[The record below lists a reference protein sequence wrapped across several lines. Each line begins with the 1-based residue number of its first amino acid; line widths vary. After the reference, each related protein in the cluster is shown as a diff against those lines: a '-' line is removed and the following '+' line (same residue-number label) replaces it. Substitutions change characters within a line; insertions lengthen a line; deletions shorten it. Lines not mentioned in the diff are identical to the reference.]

1 MKEINRISFLLT
13 KFKQGQLSPEEK
25 TELLQWAEGDP
36 AYLLL
41 LEEFRPDAISSDIA
55 SFLKERKYPSS
66 ISNVSFESIRTKINV
81 DKPKSSKYWSRVALV
96 AAAIGLI
103 ILGSVITLQKYR
115 STEVSTL
122 LSSMS
127 PTAMP
132 AGSRALLTSSSG
144 QLFNLNETDGL
155 SIDGESLTFW
165 NKDGETESIGREEQL
180 TLIVPKGGAYQ
191 VKLDDGTSI
200 KMNANSMLIF
210 PAHFAMNE
218 RRVYL
223 EGEAFFDVSKDENRP
238 FIVANK
244 QQEIKV
250 LGTEFNLKSYPDD
263 LTAKTVLFEG
273 HVQVSDLTTNSQID
287 LFPGEQTLTG
297 GNITQLAKEKANLG
311 QAAAWRKGLF
321 SFKST
326 PFVEVIKEVS
336 RWYNVEVEFLG
347 DVPRELFSGEVN
359 RNVDFG
365 VMLEFLK
372 GSGINL
378 EIKGNKLIIK

>member
-55 SFLKERKYPSS
+55 SFLKERKYPSP
-66 ISNVSFESIRTKINV
+66 ISNVSFESIRAKINV
-81 DKPKSSKYWSRVALV
+81 DKPKSSKYWSQVALV

-191 VKLDDGTSI
+191 VKLDDGTLI

-223 EGEAFFDVSKDENRP
+223 EGEAFFDVSKDKNRP

-273 HVQVSDLTTNSQID
+273 HVQVKDLTTNSQID

-297 GNITQLAKEKANLG
+297 GNIIQLAKEKANLG

-365 VMLEFLK
+365 VMFEFLK

>member
-55 SFLKERKYPSS
+55 SFLKERKYPSP

-191 VKLDDGTSI
+191 VKLDDGTLI

-223 EGEAFFDVSKDENRP
+223 EGEAFFDVSKDKNRP

-273 HVQVSDLTTNSQID
+273 HVQVKDLTTNSQID

-297 GNITQLAKEKANLG
+297 GNIIQLAKEKANLG

>member
-55 SFLKERKYPSS
+55 SFVKERKYPSP
-66 ISNVSFESIRTKINV
+66 ISNVSFESIRAKINV
-81 DKPKSSKYWSRVALV
+81 DKPKSSKYWSQVALV

-191 VKLDDGTSI
+191 VKLDDGTLI

-223 EGEAFFDVSKDENRP
+223 EGEAFFDVSKDKNRP

-273 HVQVSDLTTNSQID
+273 HVQVKDLTTNSQID

-297 GNITQLAKEKANLG
+297 GNIIQLAKEKANLG

-365 VMLEFLK
+365 VMFEFLK

>member
-55 SFLKERKYPSS
+55 SFVKERKYPSP
-66 ISNVSFESIRTKINV
+66 ISNVSFESIRAKINV
-81 DKPKSSKYWSRVALV
+81 DKPKSSKYWSQVALV

-191 VKLDDGTSI
+191 VKLDDGTLI

-223 EGEAFFDVSKDENRP
+223 EGEAFFDVSKDKNRP

-273 HVQVSDLTTNSQID
+273 HVQVKDLTTNSQI
-287 LFPGEQTLTG
+287 
-297 GNITQLAKEKANLG
+297 
-311 QAAAWRKGLF
+311 
-321 SFKST
+321 
-326 PFVEVIKEVS
+326 
-336 RWYNVEVEFLG
+336 
-347 DVPRELFSGEVN
+347 
-359 RNVDFG
+359 
-365 VMLEFLK
+365 
-372 GSGINL
+372 
-378 EIKGNKLIIK
+378 

>member
-55 SFLKERKYPSS
+55 SFLKERKYPSP
-66 ISNVSFESIRTKINV
+66 ISNVSFESIRAKINV
-81 DKPKSSKYWSRVALV
+81 DKPKASKYWSRVALV

-103 ILGSVITLQKYR
+103 FLGSVITLQKYR

-155 SIDGESLTFW
+155 SIDGHSLTFW
-165 NKDGETESIGREEQL
+165 NKDGETESIGREEQW

-191 VKLDDGTSI
+191 VKLDDGTLI

-223 EGEAFFDVSKDENRP
+223 EGEAFFDVSKDKNRP

-250 LGTEFNLKSYPDD
+250 LGTEFNLKSYPGD

-273 HVQVSDLTTNSQID
+273 HVQVKDLTTNSQID

-365 VMLEFLK
+365 IMLEFLK